1 MRAHR
6 GQSSEHP
13 ARPDSGASPAAPL
26 ADGAAAAHLP
36 VVALVGRMNVGKS
49 TLFNRLCG
57 GRRALVANV
66 PGLTRDRQYGHATV
80 AGGWVQVIDTGG
92 VDDSWATARQPNS
105 EKTGPAANGEPNAA
119 VAAQVDA
126 ALAEADV
133 AVLVTDAREGLASAE
148 GDIARQLR
156 RRGTPV
162 LVAVNK
168 MDAADAQAV
177 HEFAALGFGDPVPIS
192 ATHGRGLARL
202 GEALAARLPALTSA
216 PPSDDDR
223 AKIAVIGRPNVG
235 KSTLVNRWLGMARQV
250 VLDQPGTTR
259 DAIDIPFGHRLLIDT
274 AGVRRKGKTSGVVE
288 KFSVVKTLDALRR
301 AHVAVL
307 VADAREGIVDQDLH
321 ILQYAANAGAGIAL
335 ALNKCD
341 GMASAARTRAAQTA
355 RRRLGFAP
363 WIPVYF
369 ISALRG
375 TGVTALLAEVDAIH
389 RAGVF
394 AATTA
399 DINRSLAAAIRAHPP
414 PVVRSRQ
421 IKLRYAH
428 KAGGHPPTVVV
439 HGNQTEALPP
449 AYLRYLASCFRNDFQ
464 LVGVPVR
471 VQTQSSP
478 NPFAGRRNELTRRQR
493 KRRERVTRHRGR

>member
-13 ARPDSGASPAAPL
+13 ARPDSGGSPAPPL
-26 ADGAAAAHLP
+26 VDGAAAGRVP

-80 AGGWVQVIDTGG
+80 AGGQVQVIDTGG
-92 VDDSWATARQPNS
+92 VDDGWAATRQP
-105 EKTGPAANGEPNAA
+105 TGDKPVPAANGDPSAA

-133 AVLVTDAREGLASAE
+133 ALLVTDAREGLASAE
-148 GDIARQLR
+148 VGIARQLR

-168 MDAADAQAV
+168 MDGADAHAV

-202 GEALAARLPALTSA
+202 GEALAARLPTVSSA
-216 PPSDDDR
+216 PASDDDR
-223 AKIAVIGRPNVG
+223 AQIAVIGRPNVG
-235 KSTLVNRWLGMARQV
+235 KSTLVNRWLGTARQV

-274 AGVRRKGKTSGVVE
+274 AGVRRKGKTEGVVE

-307 VADAREGIVDQDLH
+307 VADAQEGIVDQDLH

-341 GMASAARTRAAQTA
+341 GMASAARTRAAQSA
-355 RRRLGFAP
+355 QRRLGFAP

-389 RAGVF
+389 RAGAF

-399 DINRSLAAAIRAHPP
+399 DINRTLAAAIRAHPP

-428 KAGGHPPTVVV
+428 KAGSHPPTVVV
-439 HGNQTEALPP
+439 HGNQTDALPP
-449 AYLRYLASCFRNDFQ
+449 AYLRYLASRFREDFH

-471 VQTQSSP
+471 VQTQSTV
-478 NPFAGRRNELTRRQR
+478 NPFAGRGNELTRRQR
-493 KRRERVTRHRGR
+493 KRRERVVRHRGR